1 MKGEHRSALGL
12 LEQMEHQYQASYAR
26 WNILLLRG
34 NIHYKIGEYEK
45 ALYCYDR
52 VIQLSP
58 KIYIGYYNKGAA
70 LYMLGRYK
78 EALKEF
84 KKALCLRQDSDVK
97 QAIELTLRKLTA
109 R

>member
-1 MKGEHRSALGL
+1 MPDGT
-12 LEQMEHQYQASYAR
+12 SYYCEETS
-26 WNILLLRG
+26 I
-34 NIHYKIGEYEK
+34 KIGEYEK

-52 VIQLSP
+52 VIHLSP

-70 LYMLGRYK
+70 LYILGRYE
-78 EALKEF
+78 EALRES